1 VSVRRRRAATAAV
14 LVCGTVA
21 ATALGIARGGG
32 QGWPAPLE
40 RSFHSAA
47 LRDTVGLSVYLPPG
61 YATSARRYPVIY
73 FLHGLPASPYAYRG
87 LGFLRRA
94 LAAAGRPGI
103 LVTVQG
109 ARESEEDGEYLDN
122 GPGDNWETAI
132 ALESTRFVDAHFRTI
147 AGRRGRAIVGLSAG
161 GYGSMLIGLHHL
173 DRFAA
178 IESWSGYFR
187 PTNESGTA
195 VIDLGSASANQHAS
209 AHTFVGGLRRTFV
222 RQPTFVGFYVGT
234 SDGRFRAENELLHRE
249 LTAARVPHMFRLY
262 PGAHE
267 HGLWERE
274 APAWLRLAYGHLA
287 GPV

>member
-1 VSVRRRRAATAAV
+1 VSARRRRAALAAV
-14 LVCGTVA
+14 LVAGAVAGTV
-21 ATALGIARGGG
+21 LGIARGSG
-32 QGWPAPLE
+32 QGWPAPLQLSF
-40 RSFHSAA
+40 RSVA
-47 LRDTVGLSVYLPPG
+47 LRDTIGVSVFLPPG
-61 YATSARRYPVIY
+61 YATSGRRYPAVY

-94 LAAAGRPGI
+94 LVTAGRTGI

-109 ARESEEDGEYLDN
+109 ARESEQDGEYLDH

-132 ALESTRFVDAHFRTI
+132 ALELTRFVDARFRTI

-173 DRFAA
+173 ERFGV

-187 PTNESGTA
+187 PTDESGTS
-195 VIDLGSASANQHAS
+195 VIDLGSASANRHAS
-209 AHTFVGGLRRTFV
+209 AHTFVDGLRARFA

-234 SDGRFRAENELLHRE
+234 RDGRFRTENEALDRE
-249 LTAARVPHMFRLY
+249 LTAASVPHVFRLY